1 MQELQELNQKQL
13 VVIREL
19 SQQQEDNAAQL
30 RAELEAEKEA
40 IRKKIEADLEL
51 FRQQRTQQEV
61 CCSSMPGD
69 EDPVSQLE
77 PACTAHTAGGVL
89 LLYVWLCSSCL

>member
-30 RAELEAEKEA
+30 RAELEAEKDV
-40 IRKKIEADLEL
+40 IRKKNEADLEL

-61 CCSSMPGD
+61 RCCSMLGF
-69 EDPVSQLE
+69 EDPASALAG
-77 PACTAHTAGGVL
+77 ACMH
-89 LLYVWLCSSCL
+89 